1 MAVSMLYTRAPH
13 TNITCPKNFA
23 ASVAFVDRLDRPSW
37 LENCVQVGVWHA
49 YRISHRVL
57 LHVPT
62 LYHTPTPPHM
72 PNPLEHPLR
81 DLPTPYIY
89 AQHTESAGA
98 SGAAAPTGTG
108 ATTSA
113 TTTTGAGNGSTS
125 TGPTLLKRKRS
136 IDTPPAMARSSP
148 SADTGMDTLPTSAD
162 IKRSKHESSPSA
174 SVPSDTDA
182 VDIDLD
188 LDLDMDI
195 DRDPQGPGLPSGPV
209 AAVDDALPIS
219 PVASADGRTPL
230 SHDYG
235 FDVLLPTRDTALQR
249 LAYEYISHLNRAQL
263 TDICSLIRDNLK
275 RDLVA
280 SVPTEIAL
288 NVLARLCFRDIVA
301 CLAVSRTWH
310 SLIENSPQVWKHLL
324 QAEAFVPRGTFPQ
337 YTATLAHEHPELP
350 PGDEA
355 YKPDFLR
362 RMHTLHHWYDPQFTP
377 QRTTLRGHM
386 TSVVTCLQF
395 ADDYVITGADDK
407 MIRVY
412 NARTKRFLAQLQGH
426 EGGVWALKYDTCGI
440 LVSGSTDRSVR
451 VWDIR
456 DGGRCLY
463 VFKGHTS
470 TVRCLDIVEYKG
482 AKYVVTGS
490 RDNTL
495 HVWRL
500 CPSLYK
506 QREVSDNNGS
516 EDPSPIVY
524 DSPDVNP
531 YFVGVLKGHV
541 ASVRTVAGHGN
552 IVISGSYDNTLIVW
566 DIAQMKCLYILT
578 GHSDRIYSVIYD
590 HERGRC
596 ISASMD
602 STVRVWDLVDIARNG
617 PQQTV
622 TCAGTTCTRVTDSYK
637 VLSGHSALVGLLK
650 LSDKYLVSA
659 AADGTLK
666 GWDAEDYTL
675 RFSYLH
681 SNMGAITTFH
691 MTDNLLVS
699 GSERQFNVY
708 NLRSG
713 QLVHSRLLHDA
724 DQVWSVNFRDN
735 LLVAAVEKGGD
746 SSIEMLDFS

>member
-1 MAVSMLYTRAPH
+1 MNNPAP
-13 TNITCPKNFA
+13 PEF
-23 ASVAFVDRLDRPSW
+23 
-37 LENCVQVGVWHA
+37 
-49 YRISHRVL
+49 
-57 LHVPT
+57 
-62 LYHTPTPPHM
+62 
-72 PNPLEHPLR
+72 PLR
-81 DLPTPYIY
+81 ELPTPYIY
-89 AQHTESAGA
+89 ARAARAARAAPLEAASMDASIDASLDASLDASMDAVAGA
-98 SGAAAPTGTG
+98 AVAG
-108 ATTSA
+108 ATA
-113 TTTTGAGNGSTS
+113 AL
-125 TGPTLLKRKRS
+125 PLRKRKRS
-136 IDTPPAMARSSP
+136 VDARRPALQQQSEASPRPENSASVLMDLATP
-148 SADTGMDTLPTSAD
+148 SADSDARSVDAESVSAD
-162 IKRSKHESSPSA
+162 VKRARVLAQRDAADAQSIHMHGETSTNA
-174 SVPSDTDA
+174 SVDTDMD
-182 VDIDLD
+182 VDVDVGSALSE
-188 LDLDMDI
+188 
-195 DRDPQGPGLPSGPV
+195 GVVAPSS
-209 AAVDDALPIS
+209 AEDALPIS
-219 PVASADGRTPL
+219 PVASADGRAPL
-230 SHDYG
+230 VRQDATG
-235 FDVLLPTRDTALQR
+235 VLDTISAFTAGPVVPTVPSGVSPLELQR
-249 LAYEYISHLNRAQL
+249 LAYSYIARLNRAQL
-263 TDICSLIRDNLK
+263 TDLGSLIRDNLK

-288 NVLARLCFRDIVA
+288 NVLARLAFRDIVA
-301 CLAVSRTWH
+301 CLAVSRGWH
-310 SLIENSPQVWKHLL
+310 ALIENSPAVWKHLL
-324 QAEAFVPRGTFPQ
+324 LAESLVPAGTFPQ
-337 YTATLAHEHPELP
+337 YAAALPREHPELP
-350 PGDEA
+350 AGDEA

-362 RMHTLHHWYDPQFTP
+362 RMRTLHHWYDPQFAP

-412 NARTKRFLAQLQGH
+412 NARTKRFQAQLAGH
-426 EGGVWALKYDTCGI
+426 EGGVWALKYDCDGI

-451 VWDIR
+451 VWDVR
-456 DGGRCLY
+456 RGVCLY

-470 TVRCLDIVEYKG
+470 TVRCLDIVSYKG
-482 AKYVVTGS
+482 TKYIVTGS

-495 HVWRL
+495 HVWKL
-500 CPSLYK
+500 CPSLYN
-506 QREVSDNNGS
+506 RSSSADGTGDDNDDS
-516 EDPSPIVY
+516 LRSPVVY

-541 ASVRTVAGHGN
+541 ASVRTVSGHGN

-590 HERGRC
+590 HARGRC

-602 STVRVWDLVDIARNG
+602 STVRVWDLVHLARNG
-617 PQQTV
+617 SQQTV
-622 TCAGTTCTRVTDSYK
+622 TCAGTTCTRVADSFR

-713 QLVHSRLLHDA
+713 ALVHSKLLQDA

-735 LLVAAVEKGGD
+735 LLVAAVEKGGE